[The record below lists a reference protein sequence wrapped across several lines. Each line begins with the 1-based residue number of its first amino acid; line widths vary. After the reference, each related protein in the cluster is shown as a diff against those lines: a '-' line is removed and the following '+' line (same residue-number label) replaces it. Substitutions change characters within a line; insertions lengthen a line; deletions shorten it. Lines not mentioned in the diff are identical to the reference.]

1 MCPPRHGAGPLS
13 ETALNGSH
21 QVRPIIQ
28 LFHEGTRAPP
38 RKRKELAR
46 SLACAGGTV
55 RRWGRLMA
63 EKRRFDSALAPH
75 ALRARTSFLMVRLA
89 PVLRKRCTARLS
101 ELGITMQHYAVLCG
115 LEAFGKC
122 CNSDLIRW
130 TGIDAADL
138 IAVLNDLQGK
148 MYLSRD
154 RDDTDQRRAELQLWT
169 EGKEL
174 RARAEQALEQAENEV
189 FRCLAPNERSTLR
202 ELLLRVVD
210 CAG

>member
-1 MCPPRHGAGPLS
+1 MA
-13 ETALNGSH
+13 AK
-21 QVRPIIQ
+21 
-28 LFHEGTRAPP
+28 
-38 RKRKELAR
+38 KRQ
-46 SLACAGGTV
+46 
-55 RRWGRLMA
+55 
-63 EKRRFDSALAPH
+63 FDSALAPH

-89 PVLRKRCTARLS
+89 PLLRKRCTARLS

-115 LEAFGKC
+115 LEAFGRC

-154 RDDTDQRRAELQLWT
+154 REDADQRRAELQLWT

-189 FRCLAPNERSTLR
+189 FRCLAPDERSVLR